1 MAGSFFIGKF
11 VAQIVLDMLQPATLK
26 FLKNLQKN
34 NNKAWFEKNR
44 TAYED
49 AKSDFLSLVEK
60 LIPGIA
66 SFDPAIA
73 DQLAKNCTFRINRD
87 VRFSQ
92 NKSPYKNNLAAYFNQ
107 AGKKG
112 NGAGYYLHI
121 EPGKS
126 FAAAGIWQPEP
137 ADLAKIRQEI
147 DYNLDDWKKILS
159 SSGFKKNFAKGLD
172 LTNKLARPPK
182 GYSDDNPAIEYVKLK
197 SFVIRSPLSDDDV
210 TDKNLLKKIVKLLEA
225 ANPVVRFLNKAID

>member
-1 MAGSFFIGKF
+1 
-11 VAQIVLDMLQPATLK
+11 MLEPATLK

-49 AKSDFLSLVEK
+49 AKSGFLSMVEK

-66 SFDPAIA
+66 GFDPAVA
-73 DQLAKNCTFRINRD
+73 DLVAKNCTFRINRD

-92 NKSPYKNNLAAYFNQ
+92 NKSPYKNNMAAYFNK

-121 EPGKS
+121 EPGQS

-147 DYNLDDWKKILS
+147 DYNLDEWKKILTNPA
-159 SSGFKKNFAKGLD
+159 FKKNFEKGLD
-172 LTNKLARPPK
+172 SSNILARPPK
-182 GYSDDNPAIEYVKLK
+182 GYSEDNPAMQYVKLK
-197 SFVIRSPLSDDDV
+197 SFVIRKPLSDDDV
-210 TDKNLLKKIVKLLEA
+210 IDKGFVKKVVKVFQA
-225 ANPVVRFLNKAID
+225 AFPVVEFLNKAVD

>member
-1 MAGSFFIGKF
+1 
-11 VAQIVLDMLQPATLK
+11 MLQPSTLK
-26 FLKNLQKN
+26 FLTGLQKN

-44 TAYED
+44 NAYEE
-49 AKSDFLSLVEK
+49 AKADFLAMVEK

-66 SFDPAIA
+66 GFDPTIA

-87 VRFSQ
+87 VRFSK
-92 NKSPYKNNLAAYFNQ
+92 NKSPYKNNMAAYFNK

-147 DYNLDDWKKILS
+147 DYNINDWKKIFMES
-159 SSGFKKNFAKGLD
+159 KAKNVY
-172 LTNKLARPPK
+172 
-182 GYSDDNPAIEYVKLK
+182 GYFCMPMHLFSCL
-197 SFVIRSPLSDDDV
+197 
-210 TDKNLLKKIVKLLEA
+210 
-225 ANPVVRFLNKAID
+225 

>member
-1 MAGSFFIGKF
+1 
-11 VAQIVLDMLQPATLK
+11 MLQPATLK

-34 NNKAWFEKNR
+34 NNKGWFDKNR
-44 TAYED
+44 KVYED

-66 SFDPAIA
+66 SFDPTIA

-92 NKSPYKNNLAAYFNQ
+92 NKSPYKNNIAAYFNK

-126 FAAAGIWQPEP
+126 FAAAGIWQPET

-147 DYNLDDWKKILS
+147 DYNLDEWKKILNNP
-159 SSGFKKNFAKGLD
+159 GFKKNFEKGLD
-172 LTNKLARPPK
+172 LSNILARPPK
-182 GYSDDNPAIEYVKLK
+182 GYSEDNPAIQYVKLK

-210 TDKNLLKKIVKLLEA
+210 MDKGFVKKIVRVFQA
-225 ANPVVRFLNKAID
+225 AYPVVGFLNKAVD

>member
-1 MAGSFFIGKF
+1 
-11 VAQIVLDMLQPATLK
+11 MLQSSTLK
-26 FLKNLQKN
+26 FLRSLQKN

-44 TAYED
+44 NVYEE
-49 AKSDFLSLVEK
+49 AKTDFLSMVEK

-66 SFDPAIA
+66 GFDITIA
-73 DQLAKNCTFRINRD
+73 DQLAKNCVFRINRD
-87 VRFSQ
+87 VRFSK
-92 NKSPYKNNLAAYFNQ
+92 NKSPYKNNMAAYFNK

-147 DYNLDDWKKILS
+147 DYNFNDWKKIFTNTP
-159 SSGFKKNFAKGLD
+159 FKKNFAKGLD
-172 LTNKLARPPK
+172 VSNILARPPK
-182 GYSDDNPAIEYVKLK
+182 GYEEHNPAIAFLKLK
-197 SFVIRSPLSDDDV
+197 SFVIRHPL
-210 TDKNLLKKIVKLLEA
+210 TDEEILDKAFVKNVVKVLEA
-225 ANPVVRFLNKAID
+225 AYPVVSFLNPAID

>member
-1 MAGSFFIGKF
+1 
-11 VAQIVLDMLQPATLK
+11 MLQPPTLK

-34 NNKAWFEKNR
+34 NNKAWFDKNR
-44 TAYED
+44 NVYEE
-49 AKSDFLSLVEK
+49 AKADFLSMVEK

-66 SFDPAIA
+66 GFDATIA
-73 DQLAKNCTFRINRD
+73 DQLAKNCIFRINRD

-92 NKSPYKNNLAAYFNQ
+92 NKSPYKNNMAAYFNK

-147 DYNLDDWKKILS
+147 DYNLNEWKKIFTNTS
-159 SSGFKKNFAKGLD
+159 FKKNFTKGLD
-172 LTNKLARPPK
+172 VSNILARPPK
-182 GYSDDNPAIEYVKLK
+182 GYAEDNPAIAFLKLK
-197 SFVIRSPLSDDDV
+197 SFVVRHPITDDEIL
-210 TDKNLLKKIVKLLEA
+210 DKGFVKNVVKVFEA
-225 ANPVVRFLNKAID
+225 AYPVVSFLNTAID